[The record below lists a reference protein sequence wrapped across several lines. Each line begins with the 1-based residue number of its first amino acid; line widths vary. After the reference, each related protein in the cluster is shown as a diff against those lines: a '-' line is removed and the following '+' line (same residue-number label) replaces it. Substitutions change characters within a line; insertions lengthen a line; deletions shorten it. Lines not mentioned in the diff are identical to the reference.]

1 MAANMSERLEM
12 GRREWALLAL
22 LSLVWGGSFF
32 FIKIMVR
39 DIPPLTMVTGR
50 VLIAALAL
58 NAVMRFRGERLPRD
72 AAVWRSFLLLGLINN
87 VIPFTL
93 IVFGET
99 RISSGLASI
108 LNATTPIFILLI
120 AHLWTPNEKLSGGK
134 LLGVTFGFCGVATL
148 IGPAALSMAK
158 GSDLLGETSCLL
170 AALSYAFAA
179 IYGRRFSRLA
189 PLTIATGQI
198 SASALILLPL
208 SLAID
213 RPWTLALP
221 APSSWL
227 ALLGIALLSTAF
239 AYLLYFR
246 ILAAAGATNVLLV
259 TFLVPIS
266 ALLLG
271 CTILQERLSGTAAI
285 GMLSIGVGLAAIDG
299 RLASALATHFGA
311 RFRPQPRQLHERI
324 DE

>member
-1 MAANMSERLEM
+1 VAERLKM
-12 GRREWALLAL
+12 GRREWAMLGL

-39 DIPPLTMVTGR
+39 DIPPLTMVAGR

-58 NAVMRFRGERLPRD
+58 NAVMRLRGEKLPRD
-72 AAVWRSFLLLGLINN
+72 SAVWRSFLVMGLINN

-93 IVFGET
+93 IVYGET

-108 LNATTPIFILLI
+108 LNATTPIFTLLI
-120 AHLWTPNEKLSGGK
+120 AHLSTANEKLSGGK
-134 LLGVTFGFCGVATL
+134 LIGVTFGFCGVAML
-148 IGPAALSMAK
+148 IGPAAFSTAK
-158 GSDLLGETSCLL
+158 GSGLLGEISCLL
-170 AALSYAFAA
+170 AAVSYAFAA
-179 IYGRRFSRLA
+179 TYGRRFFKLA

-198 SASALILLPL
+198 SASALTLLPL
-208 SLAID
+208 ALVLD
-213 RPWTLALP
+213 RPWTLAPP
-221 APSSWL
+221 APASWL
-227 ALLGIALLSTAF
+227 ALLAIALLSTAF

-271 CTILQERLSGTAAI
+271 CTILGERLAGAAVI
-285 GMLSIGVGLAAIDG
+285 GMLSIGIGLAAIDG
-299 RLASALATHFGA
+299 RLAPALAARFGA
-311 RFRPQPRQLHERI
+311 RLRAQPGQLHERV
-324 DE
+324 DK